1 MTTTVEPIKVLIADD
16 HTLFRSGL
24 AQMLNSDSRMRV
36 VGEAGDGVDAV
47 EKAMAS
53 RPDVVL
59 MDLQMPGV
67 DGLEAT
73 RLLTRG
79 APEVDVVLLSASTD
93 QGTIGE
99 GFESGAKGFLHKGA
113 SLRELI
119 AVILDVRTARGAPRN
134 AEDAVLS
141 RRELNV
147 LKHVASGLSNKQIAF
162 RLGISEKTV
171 RNHMSKVFTKLGA
184 KNRTE
189 AAMHAI
195 RAGLLLI

>member
-24 AQMLNSDSRMRV
+24 AQLLNSDSRMRV
-36 VGEAGDGVDAV
+36 VGEAGDGMDAV
-47 EKAMAS
+47 EQAMAS
-53 RPDVVL
+53 HPDVVL
-59 MDLQMPGV
+59 MDVQMPRA

-73 RLLTRG
+73 RQLTRG
-79 APEVDVVLLSASTD
+79 APDVDVVLLSASTD

-113 SLRELI
+113 SLRELV

-134 AEDAVLS
+134 AIDAVLS

-147 LKHVASGLSNKQIAF
+147 LRQVASGLSNKQIAF
-162 RLGISEKTV
+162 RLGISDKTV

-189 AAMHAI
+189 AVMNAI

>member
-16 HTLFRSGL
+16 HTLFRTGL
-24 AQMLNSDSRMRV
+24 AHLLNSDSRMRV

-47 EKAMAS
+47 EQAMAS
-53 RPDVVL
+53 HPDVVL
-59 MDLQMPGV
+59 MDVQMPRA

-134 AEDAVLS
+134 AVDAVLS
-141 RRELNV
+141 LRELNV
-147 LKHVASGLSNKQIAF
+147 LKQVASGLSNKQIGF

-189 AAMHAI
+189 AVMHSI
-195 RAGLLLI
+195 RAGLLII